1 MTTKNL
7 FGNNSNNSFAAS
19 IVQTSSY
26 SNETE
31 QQIEQL
37 LGELYDLL
45 EIQRPVDL
53 FGSVVIETKYQHG
66 KPVGQVDVNIRY
78 VKKRQVKQ
86 R

>member
-1 MTTKNL
+1 M
-7 FGNNSNNSFAAS
+7 
-19 IVQTSSY
+19 QTSSY
-26 SNETE
+26 SHETE

-37 LGELYDLL
+37 LEELYDLL

-53 FGSVVIETKYQHG
+53 FGSVVIETKYQNG

>member
-1 MTTKNL
+1 M
-7 FGNNSNNSFAAS
+7 
-19 IVQTSSY
+19 QTSSY
-26 SNETE
+26 SHETE

-37 LGELYDLL
+37 LEELYDLL

-53 FGSVVIETKYQHG
+53 FGSVVIETKYQNG

-78 VKKRQVKQ
+78 VKKRQTKQ

>member
-1 MTTKNL
+1 M
-7 FGNNSNNSFAAS
+7 
-19 IVQTSSY
+19 QTSSY
-26 SNETE
+26 SHETE

-37 LGELYDLL
+37 LEELYNLL

-53 FGSVVIETKYQHG
+53 FGSVVIETKYQNG